1 MAKDLYIAEKP
12 SVAQEFAKAMKLNAR
27 RMDGYLESEEAVA
40 AAAVKAYLIDFTWQE
55 AREQLR
61 SVMKNTVLKIPPLHA
76 KPELLKATIK
86 GEKLAVLIDT
96 AVREKTADMK
106 EQRNVIEEGE
116 AYDLWTIAIKALE
129 VLAEPTSWRMFRRS
143 FYASLPTATRN

>member
-1 MAKDLYIAEKP
+1 M
-12 SVAQEFAKAMKLNAR
+12 S
-27 RMDGYLESEEAVA
+27 RMDDFEKTVEKLRGVDVEKYHLGSEETVVAV
-40 AAAVKAYLIDFTWQE
+40 AVKAYLIDFTWQE
-55 AREQLR
+55 AQEQLR
-61 SVMKNTVLKIPPLHA
+61 SVMKNTVIKIPPLHA

-129 VLAEPTSWRMFRRS
+129 
-143 FYASLPTATRN
+143 SLSGADIVENVPPEFLCFITDCYKELRD

>member
-1 MAKDLYIAEKP
+1 M
-12 SVAQEFAKAMKLNAR
+12 R
-27 RMDGYLESEEAVA
+27 RMDDFERAVEKLRGVDVEEYHLESEEAVA

-129 VLAEPTSWRMFRRS
+129 
-143 FYASLPTATRN
+143 SLSGADIVENVPPEFLCFITDCYKELRD

>member
-1 MAKDLYIAEKP
+1 MAGGPGAVEVCDEEYSIKNPAA
-12 SVAQEFAKAMKLNAR
+12 SCKAGTFE
-27 RMDGYLESEEAVA
+27 GY
-40 AAAVKAYLIDFTWQE
+40 D
-55 AREQLR
+55 
-61 SVMKNTVLKIPPLHA
+61 
-76 KPELLKATIK
+76 K

-129 VLAEPTSWRMFRRS
+129 
-143 FYASLPTATRN
+143 SLSGADIVENVSPEFLCFITDCYKELRD